1 MGLIQQSTTYTRSFI
16 MVSSIDHISPLTG
29 ATVTVNLSKAGGA
42 FGAAAGTVTEIANG
56 WYKVA
61 LTAVDTGTL
70 GDLSVHCTA
79 TGGDNT
85 DFADQIVAFNPLDS
99 VRLGL
104 TALPNAAAAGSG
116 GLGTVDSTNSI
127 KIQTPVK
134 RNTALSNFTFVMQ
147 NTSGN
152 PQTGLVVTA
161 QRSIDGAAFAACAN
175 AVTELANGWY
185 TINLAAADMNG
196 TNIALKFS
204 AASARNTNILL
215 ETLP

>member
-1 MGLIQQSTTYTRSFI
+1 MGFVQQSTTYTRSFL
-16 MVSSIDHISPLTG
+16 MVSSTDHITGLTG
-29 ATVTVNLSKAGGA
+29 ATVTVNISKAGAA
-42 FGAAAGTVTEIANG
+42 FGAAAGTVTEVANG

-70 GDLSVHCTA
+70 GDLSFHCTA
-79 TGGDNT
+79 TGGDPT

-104 TALPNAAAAGSG
+104 TALPNAAAAANG

-127 KIQTPVK
+127 KIQTPIK
-134 RNTALSNFTFVMQ
+134 KNTALSNFTFVMQ

-196 TNIALKFS
+196 TNIALQFS